1 MSAPEKTPEAQCAYL
16 NVQASEKGLSEFHK
30 KTRTVFIPRI
40 QVEAVEVQFGPRA
53 ERPMVQ
59 MVSGVALVALG
70 IVGLV
75 MAVNGGLRG
84 IYWGL
89 GMVMFGGIGLLCL
102 HEALRKGYYL
112 RVTCTKET
120 RKLVFRGVIDQAELS
135 SFVRSASSLGYLFHE
150 SSKN

>member
-1 MSAPEKTPEAQCAYL
+1 MNAPETMSEVPCAYL
-16 NVQASEKGLSEFHK
+16 NLRASEKGLSEFHK
-30 KTRTVFIPRI
+30 STRTVFIPRN

-53 ERPMVQ
+53 ERPLVQ
-59 MVSGVALVALG
+59 LVSGLALVALG

-89 GMVMFGGIGLLCL
+89 GFVMFGGIGLLCL

-112 RVTCTKET
+112 RVTCTKDT
-120 RKLVFRGVIDQAELS
+120 RKLVFRGTVDQAALS
-135 SFVRSASSLGYLFHE
+135 SFVSSASSLGYRISE